1 MCSFFRRKRNLA
13 ATTAKLDEVYREL
26 ANDAKHDMSS
36 DVSHDCGYVTSNG
49 DGTAVM
55 SVNGS
60 SGHLQVCVL
69 SYQLRVLCLSHVV
82 TATLNTLKMTDCNS

>member
-1 MCSFFRRKRNLA
+1 MCPFFRRKRNLA

-26 ANDAKHDMSS
+26 ANDAKHDLSS

-49 DGTAVM
+49 DGTAVT

-60 SGHLQVCVL
+60 SSHLQVCVWAHT
-69 SYQLRVLCLSHVV
+69 LRIVFVSCCDFV
-82 TATLNTLKMTDCNS
+82 TKHPQHDRLQQF